1 MLQYDKMATTEGLNR
16 VSRWSDDNKSSL
28 DAAREAAAKVNTML
42 IAKGKL
48 KPSQLSQQHGNKQ
61 MKVGAINNLV
71 VAEVEINDVPIGCRN
86 MLTRGSTQEE
96 ISKFSGA
103 AVSTRG
109 RYLNPEDRARN
120 MGDRPLYLCVQGP
133 HQESVDM
140 AVGRINEIITNGMK
154 TKGTR
159 FSPAIRPPPPMQR
172 PAFNQPPPLMS
183 IPSLPAGMMFV
194 QEKLFI
200 GLEHAP
206 PNFDVKGKTMGP
218 GASYLQHI
226 QAETGARVTLR
237 GKGSGFLE
245 PLSGREAFE
254 PMQIHIQHQN
264 VVGLQQ
270 AKQLAENLIQTVQQD
285 YAQFQQALVA
295 MPQTMGPGPATILTG
310 IPHQSPPGMMGQQ
323 PGMATLTSV
332 AQPPMQN
339 HPGLQ
344 PVTSFPG
351 LVNQV
356 ASSMVMPSSS
366 ALATPTTVY
375 TAAPGPAPGFLV
387 PTSLGGTSMTNVP
400 IATSVYTDSFL
411 SVGTSVTGA
420 HPPPHQVLVQ
430 TTGPP
435 PPHQITTLAPLGP
448 PQMEAPV
455 PTTALVTTMQPE
467 LQLVSHSQ
475 PVPMW
480 GAPPQHLP
488 PSSVYAQVNGQSS
501 PAMTFTTNAPMIVTT
516 SSTYTYSSLPREE
529 PKRRFTEEK
538 QEDKVPENLLGYEHG
553 PPHLTNLVVQG
564 PPPPNT
570 SMPQHQLQ
578 ISPPQG
584 GDGPPMGMHG
594 VPMVSMA
601 PPGIPGEENRNII
614 GGGQVNSNGLQQQ
627 QSPHPPSSPHPP
639 GSQEIP
645 DQDKKLMPP
654 PPLPGMTLKRQGGD
668 RQGGMERKKSKGA
681 LGSVSAYGSDEDDD
695 DINSSMKQQQ
705 KEAQKYQY
713 NQYSNAPQIYQQT
726 APVLVGEAHILPP
739 PPQQQG
745 LPPGMEQHILSSQQQ
760 GMPPPPQQQGL
771 PPPPQQQGMPPPPPP
786 QEQFPQGQ
794 YPPLPESPNAQQQQE
809 MMQMNQLQ
817 HQMPFSNQPPPNQP
831 YPQQQMT
838 GNPAQDQGHPYPQH
852 SSPSPSP
859 QFVNVSQAITV
870 TGPPPPVQRMPG
882 EQIMPMPGQRLPTP
896 EEMPPPHP
904 GMGQRIPQEQ
914 LQPPPPSYANMPPP
928 PPNQSQFAPQYA
940 PQNPP
945 QFGPGPGQQF
955 QPQQQLPP
963 PPPPNSTMQP
973 QPPIQFWMPN

>member
-1 MLQYDKMATTEGLNR
+1 MLNR

-28 DAAREAAAKVNTML
+28 DAAKEAAAKVNTML

-48 KPSQLSQQHGNKQ
+48 KPSQLSQQHSNKQ

-133 HQESVDM
+133 VQESVDM

-183 IPSLPAGMMFV
+183 IPSLPAGMMFL

-218 GASYLQHI
+218 GGSYLQHI

-237 GKGSGFLE
+237 GKGSGFIE

-270 AKQLAENLIQTVQQD
+270 AKQLAENLIQTVQHD

-295 MPQTMGPGPATILTG
+295 LPPTIAPGPATILAG
-310 IPHQSPPGMMGQQ
+310 IPHQSAPPGMIGQQ
-323 PGMATLTSV
+323 PGIATLTSV
-332 AQPPMQN
+332 AQPPIQN

-356 ASSMVMPSSS
+356 ASSVVMPSSS
-366 ALATPTTVY
+366 ALATPTSVF
-375 TAAPGPAPGFLV
+375 TAAPGTA
-387 PTSLGGTSMTNVP
+387 
-400 IATSVYTDSFL
+400 
-411 SVGTSVTGA
+411 VTGA
-420 HPPPHQVLVQ
+420 HPPPQMLVQ
-430 TTGPP
+430 TTCPP
-435 PPHQITTLAPLGP
+435 PPHQLTTLAPMGP
-448 PQMEAPV
+448 PQMESPV
-455 PTTALVTTMQPE
+455 PTTTLVTTVQPE
-467 LQLVSHSQ
+467 LQLVPHSQ
-475 PVPMW
+475 PVPIW
-480 GAPPQHLP
+480 AAPPQPLP
-488 PSSVYAQVNGQSS
+488 PSSMYAQVNGQSS
-501 PAMTFTTNAPMIVTT
+501 PAMSFATSAPMLVTT
-516 SSTYTYSSLPREE
+516 SSTYTYSPIPREE

-538 QEDKVPENLLGYEHG
+538 QEEKVPENLLGYEHG

-570 SMPQHQLQ
+570 SMPQQQLQ
-578 ISPPQG
+578 ISPPQS
-584 GDGPPMGMHG
+584 GDVPPMGMHAVPPG
-594 VPMVSMA
+594 VPIASMA
-601 PPGIPGEENRNII
+601 PPALPGEENRNLI
-614 GGGQVNSNGLQQQ
+614 GGGQVNSNGIQQQ
-627 QSPHPPSSPHPP
+627 PSPHPPSSPHPP
-639 GSQEIP
+639 GQEIP

-654 PPLPGMTLKRQGGD
+654 PPLPGMTLKRQGGE
-668 RQGGMERKKSKGA
+668 RQGGMDRKKSKGA

-713 NQYSNAPQIYQQT
+713 NQYSNAPQIYQQA
-726 APVLVGEAHILPP
+726 APVIVGEAHML

-745 LPPGMEQHILSSQQQ
+745 LPPVMEQHMLPPQQQ

-794 YPPLPESPNAQQQQE
+794 YPPLSESPNAQQQQE
-809 MMQMNQLQ
+809 IVQINQIQ
-817 HQMPFSNQPPPNQP
+817 HQVPFPNQPPPNQP
-831 YPQQQMT
+831 FPQPQMA
-838 GNPAQDQGHPYPQH
+838 GNPPQEQPHPYPQH

-859 QFVNVSQAITV
+859 QFVNASQAIAV
-870 TGPPPPVQRMPG
+870 TGPPPPMQRIPG
-882 EQIMPMPGQRLPTP
+882 EQLLPLPPGQHLPTP
-896 EEMPPPHP
+896 EEIPPPPHP
-904 GMGQRIPQEQ
+904 GMAHRIPQEQ
-914 LQPPPPSYANMPPP
+914 LQPPPPNFPNMPPP

-940 PQNPP
+940 PQNPH
-945 QFGPGPGQQF
+945 QFAPGQPF
-955 QPQQQLPP
+955 PPQQPLPP
-963 PPPPNSTMQP
+963 PPPPNSNMQP
-973 QPPIQFWMPN
+973 QPPLQFWVPN